1 MIRKRK
7 YSLSSLPEE
16 AKNMLS
22 LNEMVLFDQIH
33 GTLSKEDQESFRYAR
48 AKISKYM
55 HSKEVKANPPPPRQ
69 RIDYNTVSECLWK
82 ALHEVSRVSVEE
94 CKQLLLTR
102 PKQFPDNSYRT
113 QRLSLGQK
121 LRCLTS
127 SFFYHERPFNVDSVA
142 PSTWQMLDNEF
153 PCSKL
158 LIETHPRLLN
168 QRDKDQRRLAMAK
181 LREFFVHQP
190 SAVLI
195 FNFKL
200 NNRQV
205 YIYYMSK

>member
-1 MIRKRK
+1 
-7 YSLSSLPEE
+7 
-16 AKNMLS
+16 MLS

-33 GTLSKEDQESFRYAR
+33 GTLSKEDQECFRYAR
-48 AKISKYM
+48 AKISRYM
-55 HSKEVKANPPPPRQ
+55 HSKEVKANPVPPRP
-69 RIDYNTVSECLWK
+69 RIDYNTVPECLWK
-82 ALHEVSRVSVEE
+82 ALHEISHFSVEE
-94 CKQLLLTR
+94 CKRLLLTR

-127 SFFYHERPFNVDSVA
+127 SFFYHERPFHVDSVA

-153 PCSKL
+153 PFSKL

-168 QRDKDQRRLAMAK
+168 QRDKDKRRSAMAK
-181 LREFFVHQP
+181 LREILSYQP
-190 SAVLI
+190 TTVLI
-195 FNFKL
+195 CNFEL

-205 YIYYMSK
+205 NIYYMLKLFFI